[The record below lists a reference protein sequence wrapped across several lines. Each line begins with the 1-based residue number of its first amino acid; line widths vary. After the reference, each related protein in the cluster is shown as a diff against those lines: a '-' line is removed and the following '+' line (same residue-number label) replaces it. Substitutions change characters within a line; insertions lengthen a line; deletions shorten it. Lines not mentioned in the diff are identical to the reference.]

1 MESVYSPNMATDA
14 TLEGIRTRTV
24 ECVDCIVALYEAIRN
39 AKDTGYSY
47 NELEIV
53 TGFPRGTL
61 QNIAAGR
68 NPRFSVE
75 DRIAEEI

>member
-1 MESVYSPNMATDA
+1 MATDA
-14 TLEGIRTRTV
+14 TLAGIEEQARNVTAG
-24 ECVDCIVALYEAIRN
+24 IVALYDAIRE
-39 AKDTGYSY
+39 AKESGYSY

-61 QNIAAGR
+61 QNIAAGK

-75 DRIAEEI
+75 DRC